1 MSNQNFFTFYGHNLG
16 TICQNELLKLGV
28 NKMIELQFIEFKGK
42 KNAPG
47 VTRTHGTWIRKPYFS
62 CCINSRYNKD
72 FNNLRCIIG
81 IFFVPKMLANVR

>member
-47 VTRTHGTWIRKPYFS
+47 VTRTHGTWIRKPYLS
-62 CCINSRYNKD
+62 YRINRINYNY
-72 FNNLRCIIG
+72 FNSLSYIVG
-81 IFFVPKMLANVR
+81 IFFVPKMLENVR